1 MASTKFK
8 FVSPGIFLNEI
19 DNSNLPDL
27 GTAPGPVLIGRFE
40 RGPGMRPVKVSSF
53 SELVEIFGNPLSGK
67 GGGSGDVWRDGGT
80 RAPTYAAYAA
90 QAWLKNN
97 SPCTIIRLMGTEDPN
112 AANSGTDG
120 PALTGG
126 KAGWDFGDTGATSFD
141 GAYGLFVFPE
151 GVVPTT
157 YATAMT
163 GTLAA
168 VFYTNPTGRTI
179 LTLSGNCAVGAG
191 KTLVTTSQFPTAS
204 HGVLIGTSSANAAGE
219 FKMMVGTKAAIDTAT
234 PTATSI
240 VFNFDENSD
249 KFIRKVFNTNPAK
262 VNSNAYATTEDY
274 FLGET
279 FEREVLDQHR
289 SGQTNQHNGRAGTGG
304 TSISLGGT
312 AASTGLS
319 SLNSIGFGTILPLKV
334 HGGAD
339 FADRRRPMQHG
350 RTGWFVAQDMGTAAD
365 FNAHALQKLF
375 RLHTLEPGEWTQ
387 RNLKVSIQD
396 IKPPA
401 NASANLPQFATFT
414 VVIRKI
420 SDSDGAPQ
428 MVERFSGCDLNP
440 NSVNYIARKIGD
452 KYVEWDNDKRAYRT
466 YGTYSNVSKFVFV
479 EAHEVVSNGD
489 CAGLIP
495 VGFYGPPRPLDI
507 VPNITAGASAISG
520 LTSAAWIGSHTASV
534 GHAQERANTAAK
546 TAIITTGADL
556 YLSALTCSLIHP
568 QPVLRYSNVQ
578 DNLPKRN
585 MSYFGI
591 SVAKSGSSNFAPST
605 VDLLRAAPQGVGT
618 FSSDGAR
625 IVTEDSTHYEPAFI
639 FTLDNLHAG
648 AAGTSKTVT
657 YISGSRTAGN
667 SISALKDL
675 NSLLTGSDYGYNR
688 FTTLFHGGFDGL
700 DIAERDPFRNTRL
713 DDSSNPAANSP
724 LFTCLRAID
733 TARDPEVVESN
744 LLAIPGITNTVVTD
758 KLIEVAEERADS
770 LAIID
775 LENDYIPS
783 HENTSNEASRKADPD
798 LAITSLRA
806 RTLNSSYAAAYY
818 PYVQIRD
825 TLSNQLL
832 DVPPS
837 VVALGTLSYSEAV
850 RDPWFAPAGFTRGG
864 LSDGRIGFPVTNVK
878 HQLTSEERDNLYEV
892 NVNPIASFPAEGIVV
907 FGQKTLQLSE
917 SALNRINVRRLLL
930 FLKREISRLAATT
943 LFEQNV
949 QATWTGFST
958 RAEALLSDVQGRLGL
973 ADYKVVLDETTTT
986 PDLVDRNIMYAKIFL
1001 KPVQAIEF
1009 IALDFVITDSGAG
1022 FAD

>member
-40 RGPGMRPVKVSSF
+40 RGPAMRPVRVNSF

-67 GGGSGDVWRDGGT
+67 GGGTGDVWRDGGAYL
-80 RAPTYAAYAA
+80 APTYAAYAA

-97 SPCTIIRLMGTEDPN
+97 SPCTVIRLLGTEDPN

-120 PALTGG
+120 PAQAGG
-126 KAGWDFGDTGATSFD
+126 KAGWDFGDTGASSFD

-151 GVVPTT
+151 GAVPTT
-157 YATAMT
+157 YASAMT

-179 LTLSGNCAVGAG
+179 LTLSGNCAVAAG
-191 KTLVTTSQFPTAS
+191 KTLGATTQFPTAS
-204 HGVLIGTSSANAAGE
+204 HGVLIGTSSANANGE
-219 FKMMVGTKAAIDTAT
+219 FKMMIGTKAQIDAGT
-234 PTATSI
+234 PTAASV

-262 VNSNAYATTEDY
+262 VNSNAFATTKDY

-279 FEREVLDQHR
+279 YEREILDQHR
-289 SGQTNQHNGRAGTGG
+289 SGQTNQHGGRADSSAGKRS
-304 TSISLGGT
+304 SITLGGT

-319 SLNSIGFGTILPLKV
+319 SLNSIGYGAILPLKLQ
-334 HGGAD
+334 GAAE

-350 RTGWFVAQDMGTAAD
+350 RTGWFVAQDQGAAAD
-365 FNAHALQKLF
+365 FNAHSLQKLF
-375 RLHTLEPGEWTQ
+375 RLHTMEAGEWTQ
-387 RNLKVSIQD
+387 RNLKVSLQD

-401 NASANLPQFATFT
+401 NASTNLPQFATFT

-420 SDSDGAPQ
+420 DDSDGAPQ
-428 MVERFSGCDLNP
+428 IVERFSGCDLNP

-452 KYVEWDNDKRAYRT
+452 KYVEWDNDKRAYRS
-466 YGTYSNVSKFVFV
+466 YGTYSNASKFAFV
-479 EAHEVVSNGD
+479 EVNEVVSNGD
-489 CAGLIP
+489 AAGLIP
-495 VGFYGPPRPLDI
+495 VGFYGPPRPADI
-507 VPNITAGASAISG
+507 IPSGGIGLPSEAWVQSATASAG
-520 LTSAAWIGSHTASV
+520 GFK
-534 GHAQERANTAAK
+534 ERAATAAE

-605 VDLLRAAPQGVGT
+605 VDLLRAAPQGIGT
-618 FSSDGAR
+618 FSADGSR

-648 AAGTSKTVT
+648 AAASSKTVT

-667 SISALKDL
+667 SISAVKDL

-688 FTTLFHGGFDGL
+688 FTTLFHGGSDGL
-700 DIAERDPFRNTRL
+700 DIGERDPFRNTRL
-713 DDSSNPAANSP
+713 DDSSDPAANSA
-724 LFTCLRAID
+724 LFSCLRAID

-783 HENTSNEASRKADPD
+783 HENTSTEASRKADPD

-907 FGQKTLQLSE
+907 FGQKTLQLNE

-943 LFEQNV
+943 LFEQNLP
-949 QATWTGFST
+949 ATWTGFST
-958 RAEALLSDVQGRLGL
+958 RAEALLSEVKGRLGL

-986 PDLVDRNIMYAKIFL
+986 PDMVDRNIMYAKIFL